1 MRPKFSRLV
10 STINELLEKGSD
22 YLQLS
27 KRPLLDNQ
35 SLQFIA
41 KSTTSRD
48 RNEYELVDNSDG
60 PSVTTNYMLYETI
73 DVTAC

>member
-10 STINELLEKGSD
+10 STINDLLEKGSD
-22 YLQLS
+22 YLKLS

-35 SLQFIA
+35 SLQLIA

-48 RNEYELVDNSDG
+48 LNEYELVHNSDG